1 MIETVMNEINNKTA
15 SLCFMNESLKKHTTY
30 GIGGPA
36 DLMIFPK
43 SKQDLIKVIEIINEN
58 KIQLTILGSGSNVLV
73 SDNGIRGAVISLKNS
88 LKQIEVDDNILYAE
102 CGTMLGKIVKHAV
115 KNNLIGL
122 ENLNGVPGTLGGA
135 LIMNAGAWGGEI
147 SENLIHVEVINS
159 KSEIQKIQKK
169 DLNFSYRQSSFNKDD
184 ILLSA
189 KFNLKK
195 ADKDIIKENFIEAQ
209 SGRKKSQP
217 LNKRSAGSLFKNP
230 KNNSAGKL
238 LDEAGLKGF
247 SIGDAKISEK
257 HANFFIN
264 DGDATSKDMLMLI
277 KKAHKEVKDKF
288 NINLSLEVKLMVF
301 DADEIEGLCEN
312 NSIAVY

>member
-43 SKQDLIKVIEIINEN
+43 SKQDLIKVVEIINEN

-88 LKQIEVDDNILYAE
+88 LKQIEVDENILYAE

-147 SENLIHVEVINS
+147 SENLIHVEIINS

-189 KFNLKK
+189 KFNLRK
-195 ADKDIIKENFIEAQ
+195 ADKDIIKEKFIEAQ

-288 NINLSLEVKLMVF
+288 NINLSLEVKLMGF
-301 DADEIEGLCEN
+301 DADEIEGLC
-312 NSIAVY
+312 

>member
-88 LKQIEVDDNILYAE
+88 LKQIEVDENILYAE

-247 SIGDAKISEK
+247 SIGHAKISEK

-264 DGDATSKDMLMLI
+264 DGDATSKDMIMLI

-288 NINLSLEVKLMVF
+288 NVNLSLEVKLIGF
-301 DADEIEGLCEN
+301 DKEEIEGLC
-312 NSIAVY
+312 

>member
-43 SKQDLIKVIEIINEN
+43 SKQDLIKVIEIINDN

-88 LKQIEVDDNILYAE
+88 LRQIEVDENILYAE

-264 DGDATSKDMLMLI
+264 DGDASSRDMLMLI

-288 NINLSLEVKLMVF
+288 NVNLSLEVKLMGF
-301 DADEIEGLCEN
+301 NADEIEGLC
-312 NSIAVY
+312 

>member
-1 MIETVMNEINNKTA
+1 MIETLMNEINNKTA

-30 GIGGPA
+30 GIGGSA

-43 SKQDLIKVIEIINEN
+43 SKQDLIKVIEIINKN

-88 LKQIEVDDNILYAE
+88 LKKIEVDDNILYAE

-288 NINLSLEVKLMVF
+288 NVNLSLEVKLMGF
-301 DADEIEGLCEN
+301 NEDEIEGLC
-312 NSIAVY
+312 

>member
-159 KSEIQKIQKK
+159 KSEIQNIQKK

-288 NINLSLEVKLMVF
+288 NINLSLEVKLMGF
-301 DADEIEGLCEN
+301 NEEEIEGLC
-312 NSIAVY
+312 

>member
-1 MIETVMNEINNKTA
+1 MIETVMNEINNETA
-15 SLCFMNESLKKHTTY
+15 SLCLMNESLKKHTTY

-43 SKQDLIKVIEIINEN
+43 SKQDLVKVIEIINEN

-88 LKQIEVDDNILYAE
+88 LKQIEVDNNILYAE

-189 KFNLKK
+189 KFNLQK
-195 ADKDIIKENFIEAQ
+195 ADKDVIKDNFIEAQ

-264 DGDATSKDMLMLI
+264 DGDASSRDMLMLI

-288 NINLSLEVKLMVF
+288 NVNLSLEVKLMGF
-301 DADEIEGLCEN
+301 NEEEIEGLC
-312 NSIAVY
+312 

>member
-1 MIETVMNEINNKTA
+1 MIETVMNEINNETA
-15 SLCFMNESLKKHTTY
+15 SLCLMNESLKKHTTY

-43 SKQDLIKVIEIINEN
+43 SKQDLVKVIEIINEN

-88 LKQIEVDDNILYAE
+88 LKQIEVDNNILYAE

-147 SENLIHVEVINS
+147 SENLIHVEIMNS
-159 KSEIQKIQKK
+159 KNEIQKIQKK

-189 KFNLKK
+189 KFNLQK
-195 ADKDIIKENFIEAQ
+195 ADKDVIKDNFIEAQ

-264 DGDATSKDMLMLI
+264 DGDASSRDMLMLI

-288 NINLSLEVKLMVF
+288 NVNLSLEVKLMGF
-301 DADEIEGLCEN
+301 NADEIEGLC
-312 NSIAVY
+312 

>member
-1 MIETVMNEINNKTA
+1 MIKTVMNEINNETA
-15 SLCFMNESLKKHTTY
+15 SLCLMNESLKKHTTY

-88 LKQIEVDDNILYAE
+88 LKKIEVDDNILYAE

-288 NINLSLEVKLMVF
+288 NVNLSLEVKLMGF
-301 DADEIEGLCEN
+301 NEEEIEGLC
-312 NSIAVY
+312 

>member
-1 MIETVMNEINNKTA
+1 MIETIMKEINNETS
-15 SLCFMNESLKKHTTY
+15 SLCLMNEPLKKHTTY

-43 SKQDLIKVIEIINEN
+43 NKQDLIKIIKIINEN

-73 SDNGIRGAVISLKNS
+73 SDNGIRGVVISLKNS
-88 LKQIEVDDNILYAE
+88 LKQIEVADNILYAE
-102 CGTMLGKIVKHAV
+102 CGTMLGKIVKYAV
-115 KNNLIGL
+115 KNDLIGL

-147 SENLIHVEVINS
+147 SENLVHVELINS
-159 KSEIQKIQKK
+159 KSEVKKIQKK
-169 DLNFSYRQSSFNKDD
+169 DLNFSYRQSSFDKDD

-195 ADKDIIKENFIEAQ
+195 ADKNIIKENFMVAQ

-230 KNNSAGKL
+230 KNSSAGKL
-238 LDEAGLKGF
+238 LDDAGLKGF

-264 DGDATSKDMLMLI
+264 DGNASSSDMLMLI
-277 KKAHKEVKDKF
+277 KKAHQEVKDRF
-288 NINLSLEVKLMVF
+288 NVNLSLEVRLLGF
-301 DADEIEGLCEN
+301 DEREIEGLC
-312 NSIAVY
+312 

>member
-1 MIETVMNEINNKTA
+1 MIETVMNEINNETA
-15 SLCFMNESLKKHTTY
+15 SLCLMNESLKKHTTY

-288 NINLSLEVKLMVF
+288 NVNLSLEVKLMGF
-301 DADEIEGLCEN
+301 NADEIEELC
-312 NSIAVY
+312 

>member
-88 LKQIEVDDNILYAE
+88 LKQVEVDDNILYAE

-264 DGDATSKDMLMLI
+264 DGDATSKDMIMLI

-288 NINLSLEVKLMVF
+288 NVNLSLEVKLMGF
-301 DADEIEGLCEN
+301 NEDEIEGLC
-312 NSIAVY
+312 

>member
-1 MIETVMNEINNKTA
+1 MIETVMNEINNETA
-15 SLCFMNESLKKHTTY
+15 SLCLMNESLKKHTTY

-88 LKQIEVDDNILYAE
+88 LKQIEVDNNILYAE

-147 SENLIHVEVINS
+147 SENLVHVEIMNS
-159 KSEIQKIQKK
+159 KNEIQKIQKK

-209 SGRKKSQP
+209 SGRKNSQP

-264 DGDATSKDMLMLI
+264 DGDASSRDMLMLI

-288 NINLSLEVKLMVF
+288 NVNLSLEVKLMGF
-301 DADEIEGLCEN
+301 NADEIEGLC
-312 NSIAVY
+312 

>member
-1 MIETVMNEINNKTA
+1 MIESIMKEINNDTS
-15 SLCFMNESLKKHTTY
+15 SLCLMNEPLKKHTTY
-30 GIGGPA
+30 KIGGPA

-43 SKQDLIKVIEIINEN
+43 SKQDLIKVIEIINKN
-58 KIQLTILGSGSNVLV
+58 KLQLTILGSGSNVLV
-73 SDNGIRGAVISLKNS
+73 SDNGIRGAVISLKNT
-88 LKQIEVDDNILYAE
+88 LKQIEVSDNILYAE
-102 CGTMLGKIVKHAV
+102 CGTMLGTIVKHAV

-147 SENLIHVEVINS
+147 SENLMHVELINS
-159 KSEIQKIQKK
+159 KSEIKKIYKK

-189 KFNLKK
+189 KFNLRK

-217 LNKRSAGSLFKNP
+217 LNKRSAGSVFKND
-230 KNNSAGKL
+230 KDHSAGKL
-238 LDEAGLKGF
+238 LDDLGLKGF
-247 SIGDAKISEK
+247 RIGDAKISEK

-264 DGDATSKDMLMLI
+264 DGDASSSDMLMLI
-277 KKAHKEVKDKF
+277 KKAHQKVKERF
-288 NINLSLEVKLMVF
+288 NVNLSLEVKLMGF
-301 DADEIEGLCEN
+301 KEDEIEGLC
-312 NSIAVY
+312 

>member
-15 SLCFMNESLKKHTTY
+15 SLCLMNESLKKHTTY

-147 SENLIHVEVINS
+147 SENLIHVEVINL

-247 SIGDAKISEK
+247 SFGDAKISEK

-264 DGDATSKDMLMLI
+264 DGDASSRDMLMLI

-288 NINLSLEVKLMVF
+288 NVNLSLEVKLMGF
-301 DADEIEGLCEN
+301 NKEEIEGLC
-312 NSIAVY
+312 

>member
-1 MIETVMNEINNKTA
+1 MIESIMNKINNETS
-15 SLCFMNESLKKHTTY
+15 SLCLMNESLKKHTTY

-88 LKQIEVDDNILYAE
+88 LKQIEVVDNILYAE

-115 KNNLIGL
+115 KNDLIGL

-147 SENLIHVEVINS
+147 SENLIHVELINS
-159 KSEIQKIQKK
+159 SSEIKKILKK

-189 KFNLKK
+189 KFSLKK

-230 KNNSAGKL
+230 KDNSAGKL
-238 LDEAGLKGF
+238 LDDAGLKGL
-247 SIGDAKISEK
+247 SIGDAKISDK

-264 DGDATSKDMLMLI
+264 DGDASSTDMLMLI
-277 KKAHKEVKDKF
+277 KKAHQEVKEQF
-288 NINLSLEVKLMVF
+288 NVNLSLEVKLMGF
-301 DADEIEGLCEN
+301 NKDEIEGLC
-312 NSIAVY
+312 

>member
-1 MIETVMNEINNKTA
+1 MIETVISQINNKTA
-15 SLCFMNESLKKHTTY
+15 SLCLMNESLKKHTTY
-30 GIGGPA
+30 RIGGPA

-147 SENLIHVEVINS
+147 SENLVNVELINS
-159 KSEIQKIQKK
+159 KNELKKVPKK
-169 DLNFSYRQSSFNKDD
+169 DINFSYRKSSFDKND

-189 KFNLKK
+189 EFNLKK
-195 ADKDIIKENFIEAQ
+195 AEKNLIKENFSKAQ
-209 SGRKKSQP
+209 SGRTSSQP
-217 LNKRSAGSLFKNP
+217 LDKRSAGSLFKNP
-230 KNNSAGKL
+230 RNNSAGKL
-238 LDEAGLKGF
+238 LDNAGLKGF
-247 SIGDAKISEK
+247 SIGGAKISEK

-264 DGDATSKDMLMLI
+264 DGNASSNEMLQLI
-277 KKAHKEVKDKF
+277 KKAHKEVKKQFD
-288 NINLSLEVKLMVF
+288 IDLSLEVKLIGF
-301 DADEIEGLCEN
+301 DADEIEELC
-312 NSIAVY
+312 

>member
-1 MIETVMNEINNKTA
+1 MIKSIMNKINNETSSLCLMNEY
-15 SLCFMNESLKKHTTY
+15 LKKHTTY

-58 KIQLTILGSGSNVLV
+58 KLQLTILGSGSNVLV

-88 LKQIEVDDNILYAE
+88 LKQIEVVDNILYAE

-115 KNNLIGL
+115 KNDLIGL

-159 KSEIQKIQKK
+159 KSEIKKILKK
-169 DLNFSYRQSSFNKDD
+169 DLNFTYRQSSFNKDD

-189 KFNLKK
+189 KFILKK

-230 KNNSAGKL
+230 KDNSAGKL
-238 LDEAGLKGF
+238 LDDAGLKGL
-247 SIGDAKISEK
+247 SIGDAKISDK

-264 DGDATSKDMLMLI
+264 DGDASSNDMLMLI
-277 KKAHKEVKDKF
+277 KKAHQEVKERF
-288 NINLSLEVKLMVF
+288 NVNLSLEVKLMGF
-301 DADEIEGLCEN
+301 NKDEIEGLC
-312 NSIAVY
+312 

>member
-1 MIETVMNEINNKTA
+1 MIETVMNEINNKTT

-43 SKQDLIKVIEIINEN
+43 SKQDLIKVIEIINDK

-88 LKQIEVDDNILYAE
+88 LKQIEVDNNILYAE

-147 SENLIHVEVINS
+147 SENLIHVEIMNS

-288 NINLSLEVKLMVF
+288 NVNLSLEVKLMGF
-301 DADEIEGLCEN
+301 NEDEIEGLC
-312 NSIAVY
+312 

>member
-1 MIETVMNEINNKTA
+1 MIETVMNEIKNKTA
-15 SLCFMNESLKKHTTY
+15 SLCLMNESLKKHTTY

-88 LKQIEVDDNILYAE
+88 LKQIEVDNNILYAE

-238 LDEAGLKGF
+238 LDDAGLKGY

-264 DGDATSKDMLMLI
+264 DGDASSRDMLMLI

-288 NINLSLEVKLMVF
+288 NVNLSLEVKLMGF
-301 DADEIEGLCEN
+301 NEKEIEGLC
-312 NSIAVY
+312 

>member
-43 SKQDLIKVIEIINEN
+43 SKQDLIKVIKIINEN

-88 LKQIEVDDNILYAE
+88 LKQIEVDENILYAE

-189 KFNLKK
+189 KFNLQK
-195 ADKDIIKENFIEAQ
+195 ADKDVIKDNFIEAQ

-264 DGDATSKDMLMLI
+264 DGDASSRDMLMLI

-288 NINLSLEVKLMVF
+288 NVNLSLEVKLMGF
-301 DADEIEGLCEN
+301 NEEEIEGLC
-312 NSIAVY
+312 

>member
-1 MIETVMNEINNKTA
+1 MIETIMKEINNETS
-15 SLCFMNESLKKHTTY
+15 SLCLMNEPLKKHTTY

-43 SKQDLIKVIEIINEN
+43 NKQDLIKIIKIINEN

-73 SDNGIRGAVISLKNS
+73 SDDGIRGVVISLKNS
-88 LKQIEVDDNILYAE
+88 LKQIEVADNILYAE
-102 CGTMLGKIVKHAV
+102 CGTMLGKIVKYAV
-115 KNNLIGL
+115 KNDLIGL

-147 SENLIHVEVINS
+147 SENLVHVELINS
-159 KSEIQKIQKK
+159 KSEVKKIQKK
-169 DLNFSYRQSSFNKDD
+169 DLNFSYRQSSFDKDD

-195 ADKDIIKENFIEAQ
+195 ADKNIIKENFMVAQ

-230 KNNSAGKL
+230 KNISAGKL
-238 LDEAGLKGF
+238 LDDAGLKGF

-264 DGDATSKDMLMLI
+264 DGNASSSDMLMLI
-277 KKAHKEVKDKF
+277 KKAHQKVKDRF
-288 NINLSLEVKLMVF
+288 NVNLSLEVKLLGF
-301 DADEIEGLCEN
+301 DENEIEGLC
-312 NSIAVY
+312 

>member
-88 LKQIEVDDNILYAE
+88 LKQIEVDENILYAE

-247 SIGDAKISEK
+247 SIRDAKISEK

-288 NINLSLEVKLMVF
+288 NVNLSLEVKLMGF
-301 DADEIEGLCEN
+301 NEDEIEGLC
-312 NSIAVY
+312 

>member
-1 MIETVMNEINNKTA
+1 MIETVMNEINNETA
-15 SLCFMNESLKKHTTY
+15 SLCLMNESLKKHTTY

-88 LKQIEVDDNILYAE
+88 LKQIEVDNNILYAE

-288 NINLSLEVKLMVF
+288 NVNLSLEVKLMGF
-301 DADEIEGLCEN
+301 NEDEIEGLC
-312 NSIAVY
+312 

>member
-1 MIETVMNEINNKTA
+1 MIENIMKEINNDTS
-15 SLCFMNESLKKHTTY
+15 SLCLMNESLKKHTTY

-43 SKQDLIKVIEIINEN
+43 TKQDLIKAIEIINEN

-73 SDNGIRGAVISLKNS
+73 SDDGIRGAVISLKNS
-88 LKQIEVDDNILYAE
+88 LKQIEVTDNILYAE

-147 SENLIHVEVINS
+147 SENLIYVELINS
-159 KSEIQKIQKK
+159 KSEIKKIYKK
-169 DLNFSYRQSSFNKDD
+169 DLNFSYRQSSFNKDE

-195 ADKDIIKENFIEAQ
+195 ADKDIINENFIEAQ

-238 LDEAGLKGF
+238 LDDAGLKGF

-264 DGDATSKDMLMLI
+264 DGDASSCDMLMLI
-277 KKAHKEVKDKF
+277 KKAHKEVKERF
-288 NINLSLEVKLMVF
+288 NINLSLEVKLMGF
-301 DADEIEGLCEN
+301 NEDEIEGLC
-312 NSIAVY
+312 

>member
-1 MIETVMNEINNKTA
+1 MIESIMKEINNDTS
-15 SLCFMNESLKKHTTY
+15 SLCLMNEPLKKHTTY
-30 GIGGPA
+30 RIGGPA

-43 SKQDLIKVIEIINEN
+43 SKQDIIKVIEIINEN
-58 KIQLTILGSGSNVLV
+58 KLQLTILGSGSNVLV
-73 SDNGIRGAVISLKNS
+73 SDDGIRGAVISLKNS
-88 LKQIEVDDNILYAE
+88 LKQIEVSDNILYAE
-102 CGTMLGKIVKHAV
+102 CGTMLGTIVKHAV
-115 KNNLIGL
+115 RNNLIGL

-147 SENLIHVEVINS
+147 SENLMHVELINS
-159 KSEIQKIQKK
+159 KSEIKKIYKK

-195 ADKDIIKENFIEAQ
+195 ADKDIIKENLIEAQ

-217 LNKRSAGSLFKNP
+217 LNKRSAGSVFKNP
-230 KNNSAGKL
+230 KDNSAGKL
-238 LDEAGLKGF
+238 LDDLGLKGF

-264 DGDATSKDMLMLI
+264 DGDASSTDMLMLI
-277 KKAHKEVKDKF
+277 KKAHQKVKERF
-288 NINLSLEVKLMVF
+288 NVNLSLEVRLMGF
-301 DADEIEGLCEN
+301 NEDEIEGLC
-312 NSIAVY
+312 

>member
-1 MIETVMNEINNKTA
+1 MIETVINEINNETA
-15 SLCFMNESLKKHTTY
+15 SLCLMNESLKKHTTY

-58 KIQLTILGSGSNVLV
+58 KIKLTILGSGSNVLV

-238 LDEAGLKGF
+238 LDEAGLKGL
-247 SIGDAKISEK
+247 SIGDAKISKK

-264 DGDATSKDMLMLI
+264 DGDASSRDMLMLI

-288 NINLSLEVKLMVF
+288 NVNLSLEVKLLGF
-301 DADEIEGLCEN
+301 KADEIEGLC
-312 NSIAVY
+312 

>member
-15 SLCFMNESLKKHTTY
+15 SLCLMNESLKKHTTY

-88 LKQIEVDDNILYAE
+88 LKQIEVDENILYAE

-288 NINLSLEVKLMVF
+288 NVNLSLEVKLMGF
-301 DADEIEGLCEN
+301 NEDEIEGLC
-312 NSIAVY
+312 

>member
-1 MIETVMNEINNKTA
+1 MIETVMNKINNETA
-15 SLCFMNESLKKHTTY
+15 SLCLMNESLNKHTTY
-30 GIGGPA
+30 GIGGSA
-36 DLMIFPK
+36 DLMIFPG
-43 SKQDLIKVIEIINEN
+43 SKQDLIKVIEIINKN

-73 SDNGIRGAVISLKNS
+73 SDNGIRGSVISLKNS

-169 DLNFSYRQSSFNKDD
+169 DLNFSYRKSSFNEDD

-209 SGRKKSQP
+209 RGRKKSQP

-238 LDEAGLKGF
+238 LDDAGLKGF
-247 SIGDAKISEK
+247 SIGGAKISEK

-264 DGDATSKDMLMLI
+264 DGDASSRDMLMLI

-288 NINLSLEVKLMVF
+288 NINLSLEVKLMGF
-301 DADEIEGLCEN
+301 NEDEIEGLC
-312 NSIAVY
+312 

>member
-1 MIETVMNEINNKTA
+1 MIETVMNEINNETT
-15 SLCFMNESLKKHTTY
+15 SLCLMNEYLKKHTTY

-43 SKQDLIKVIEIINEN
+43 SKQDLIKVVEIINEN

-88 LKQIEVDDNILYAE
+88 LKKIEVDDNILYAE

-264 DGDATSKDMLMLI
+264 DGNASSRDMLMLI

-288 NINLSLEVKLMVF
+288 NVNLSLEVKLMGF
-301 DADEIEGLCEN
+301 NADEIEGLC
-312 NSIAVY
+312 